1 MDNGVGRTLQAGRR
15 RRRVDLAQV
24 EATTKIRVRY
34 LRALENEEWDVL
46 PGEAY
51 ARGFIRTYADY
62 LGLDGARLAAEHRGE
77 IGAGRPGER
86 GPRVEP
92 APIQANAPRRSRRM
106 SPRVL
111 GVVAALLVAVLVGVG
126 LSREGGGGSAPA
138 PADHP
143 RHAGQRQEGDSGGPS
158 RTPAAPK
165 GLSLRLTAT
174 AEVWVCLLDSGG
186 RPLVDGQV
194 LEGGAEA
201 GPFRSGSFTLSL
213 GNGEVSMTVNGQQ
226 ASIPATSSPV
236 GYAIGA
242 GGRMRELSEGE
253 RPTCT

>member
-1 MDNGVGRTLQAGRR
+1 MDNGVGRTLQAARR

-24 EATTKIRVRY
+24 EATTKIRVSY

-51 ARGFIRTYADY
+51 ARGFIRTYANY
-62 LGLDGARLAAEHRGE
+62 LGLDGARLAADRRGE
-77 IGAGRPGER
+77 IGGGPGD
-86 GPRVEP
+86 GVPRVEP
-92 APIQANAPRRSRRM
+92 APILANEPRRSRRV

-111 GVVAALLVAVLVGVG
+111 AAIAAVALVAVLVAVG
-126 LSREGGGGSAPA
+126 LSRGGGSPA
-138 PADHP
+138 TPADHP
-143 RHAGQRQEGDSGGPS
+143 RHGGHRHEGNARGSP
-158 RTPAAPK
+158 RATAAPK
-165 GLSLRLTAT
+165 SLSLHLVAT

-201 GPFRSGSFTLSL
+201 GPFRSGSFTFSL

-242 GGRMRELSEGE
+242 GGKMRELSEGE

>member
-1 MDNGVGRTLQAGRR
+1 MDHGVGRTLQAARR
-15 RRRVDLAQV
+15 RRRVGLAQV
-24 EATTKIRVRY
+24 EATTKIRARY

-62 LGLDGARLAAEHRGE
+62 LGLDGARLAADRRGE
-77 IGAGRPGER
+77 IGAGRPEEGV
-86 GPRVEP
+86 PRIEP
-92 APIQANAPRRSRRM
+92 APIQANAPRRSRRV

-111 GVVAALLVAVLVGVG
+111 AAIVATALVVVLVGLG
-126 LSREGGGGSAPA
+126 LFRGGGSAPA
-138 PADHP
+138 PAGHP
-143 RHAGQRQEGDSGGPS
+143 RHSGHRQEGSAGGS
-158 RTPAAPK
+158 SPARSAAK
-165 GLSLRLTAT
+165 GLSLSLAAT

-186 RPLVDGQV
+186 RPLVDGQI
-194 LEGGAEA
+194 LESGAEA
-201 GPFRSGSFTLSL
+201 GPFRSGSFTVSL

-226 ASIPATSSPV
+226 ASIPATPSPV

-253 RPTCT
+253 RPSCT